1 MQRNLLVVLVGVL
14 LGLSACSVV
23 DERKAAYKDL
33 ESTANLEVPPDLL
46 GMEAGDELAVALA
59 PLGGSVT
66 LSELEQNKK
75 EEGKPLNATAVDTP
89 VSDGFRW
96 ERDGAARWLLVTGTP
111 AQWWQEVERFW
122 SLRDVKIEKE
132 NPALGIMQTAWITA
146 GEASTSAF
154 LKDNLSKLYD
164 SKIKDQY
171 IVRFEA
177 GIEAGTTEI
186 HVVHRGL
193 QEVAVDGQ
201 MHWLPRS
208 SESELEVELLKQ
220 LAIYISKKEDAEAE
234 TITADLPSSVKLARL
249 VEADGALSLRINLPF
264 AKAWRRTGNALV
276 QMDLSIDDFNRS
288 TGVIEITGM
297 MSEQHKKKSFTQ
309 RLFGSEEVAPE
320 EKFNLQLEDLESEV
334 MMTLRDKNTGELH
347 DSPDVKEFLQRLALL
362 LNRD

>member
-1 MQRNLLVVLVGVL
+1 MQRNLWIVLVGVL

-33 ESTANLEVPPDLL
+33 EPTANLEIPPDLL
-46 GMEAGDELAVALA
+46 SMEAEDELAVALA

-66 LSELEQNKK
+66 LSELKQNEKK
-75 EEGKPLNATAVDTP
+75 EGKPLETTAVGD
-89 VSDGFRW
+89 DFRW
-96 ERDGAARWLLVTGTP
+96 QRDGATRWLLVTGTP
-111 AQWWQEVERFW
+111 AQWWPEVERFW

-146 GEASTSAF
+146 AEVSTSASP
-154 LKDNLSKLYD
+154 KEDLSKSYD

-171 IVRFEA
+171 IVRFET
-177 GIEAGTTEI
+177 GIEAGTSEI
-186 HVVHRGL
+186 HIVHRGL
-193 QEVAVDGQ
+193 QEVVVDGQ

-208 SESELEVELLKQ
+208 SENELEVELLKQ
-220 LAIYISKKEDAEAE
+220 LALFISKKEDAEAE
-234 TITADLPSSVKLARL
+234 TIMADLPPSVKLARL
-249 VEADGALSLRINLPF
+249 VEADGVASLRINLPF

-288 TGVIEITGM
+288 TGLIEITGM

-320 EKFNLQLEDLESEV
+320 EKFNLQLEDIDSEV
-334 MMTLRDKNTGELH
+334 MITLRDKNTGELH
-347 DSPDVKEFLQRLALL
+347 DSPDVKEFFQRLMLL

>member
-23 DERKAAYKDL
+23 DERKAEYKNL
-33 ESTANLEVPPDLL
+33 EPTANLEVPPDLL
-46 GMEAGDELAVALA
+46 SMEAEDELAVALA

-66 LSELEQNKK
+66 LSEFEQNEKK
-75 EEGKPLNATAVDTP
+75 KGQPLDTTSVDAP
-89 VSDGFRW
+89 VGDGFRW

-111 AQWWQEVERFW
+111 AQWWQEIERFW
-122 SLRDVKIEKE
+122 SLRDVKVEKE
-132 NPALGIMQTAWITA
+132 NPALGMMQTAWITG
-146 GEASTSAF
+146 GEASTSAS
-154 LKDNLSKLYD
+154 LKEDLSQLYD

-193 QEVAVDGQ
+193 QEVVIDGQ
-201 MHWLPRS
+201 MHWVPRS
-208 SESELEVELLKQ
+208 SENELEIELLKQ
-220 LAIYISKKEDAEAE
+220 LTIYISKKEDAEAE
-234 TITADLPSSVKLARL
+234 TITADLPPSVKLARL
-249 VEADGALSLRINLPF
+249 VEADGMLSLRINLPF

-288 TGVIEITGM
+288 TGLIEITGM
-297 MSEQHKKKSFTQ
+297 MSEQHKKKSFAQ
-309 RLFGSEEVAPE
+309 RLFGSEEVEPE
-320 EKFNLQLEDLESEV
+320 EKFTLQLEDLDSEV

-347 DSPDVKEFLQRLALL
+347 DSPDVKEFFQRLALL